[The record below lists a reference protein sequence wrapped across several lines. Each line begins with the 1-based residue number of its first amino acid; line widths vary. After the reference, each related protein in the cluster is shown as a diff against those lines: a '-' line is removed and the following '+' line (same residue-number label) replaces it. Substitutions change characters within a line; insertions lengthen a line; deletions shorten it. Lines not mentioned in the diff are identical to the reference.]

1 MNDTKSKRSG
11 NPLSVVFGRLFTRLT
26 QSPEVYPI
34 KYYIRKKRSRR
45 EGYNYSLR

>member
-1 MNDTKSKRSG
+1 MNNMKSKRSG
-11 NPLSVVFGRLFTRLT
+11 NPFSIVFGKLFTRLT

-45 EGYNYSLR
+45 EGYIYSLK

>member
-1 MNDTKSKRSG
+1 MNNMKSKRNG
-11 NPLSVVFGRLFTRLT
+11 NPLSFVFGKLFTKLT

-45 EGYNYSLR
+45 DGYIYSLK

>member
-1 MNDTKSKRSG
+1 MRNEKINKNAGPFSF
-11 NPLSVVFGRLFTRLT
+11 VFGKLFSRLT

-45 EGYNYSLR
+45 EGYIYSLK

>member
-1 MNDTKSKRSG
+1 MNNTNTKKNG
-11 NPLSVVFGRLFTRLT
+11 NPLSFVFGKLFTRLT

-45 EGYNYSLR
+45 EVNMYSLR